1 MDTRRIFSAVPR
13 LVATGALLALSA
25 SANAGILEPG
35 EGGSGD
41 EFVLRL
47 DDPQFTGETLASRS
61 LPFEIIETDQLT
73 GEEIGVRGTLTHSVV
88 RESATGRL
96 AFHYGVTGT
105 EVVVQIDFE
114 DLFVRGFQSFV
125 TDVYSDQTSLVD
137 ASSNRS
143 ADGNQ
148 VNFVAAENFQGNF
161 VVRTDATEFEEGGE
175 AEILAFYQTGDPP
188 GGNERRVTF
197 DTFRPAADDGG
208 EPNPIP
214 LPPAAWAALA
224 TMGGFGAV
232 KALRQFARSAR

>member
-1 MDTRRIFSAVPR
+1 MNTRRIFAAVPR
-13 LVATGALLALSA
+13 LVVAGALLALSA
-25 SANAGILEPG
+25 SVNAGILEPG
-35 EGGSGD
+35 EGGGGE

-47 DDPQFTGETLASRS
+47 DDPRFAGETLASRS
-61 LPFEIIETDQLT
+61 IPFEIIDTDQLT

-88 RESATGRL
+88 RESATGQL

-105 EVVVQIDFE
+105 QVNVVIDFE
-114 DLFVRGFQSFV
+114 DFFARGFQSFL
-125 TDVYSDQTSLVD
+125 TDVYSNQTALTE
-137 ASSNRS
+137 AGSNRS

-148 VNFVAAENFQGNF
+148 IHFIGDESWGGASF

-188 GGNERRVTF
+188 GGGERRVTF

-208 EPNPIP
+208 PNPIP

-224 TMGGFGAV
+224 TTGGFGAA
-232 KALRQFARSAR
+232 KALRRFARTAR